1 MLETAK
7 LILTFIPLLIEILK
21 AIEATNPK
29 PGLGEAKQEAAI
41 SILNE
46 LVPAAKDVGDS
57 VKRLIGILVRFFNA
71 TGLFEKS

>member
-1 MLETAK
+1 MRETAK
-7 LILTFIPLLIEILK
+7 LMLSLLPLLIEVLK
-21 AIEATNPK
+21 AIEEANPK

-57 VKRLIGILVRFFNA
+57 VRRLIGILVRFFNL
-71 TGLFEKS
+71 TGLFEKA

>member
-1 MLETAK
+1 MLETAR
-7 LILTFIPLLIEILK
+7 LILTFAPLLIEILK
-21 AIEATNPK
+21 VIEAANPK

-46 LVPAAKDVGDS
+46 LVPAAKGVGDS

-71 TGLFEKS
+71 TRLFEKA

>member
-21 AIEATNPK
+21 AIEAANPK

-46 LVPAAKDVGDS
+46 LVPVAKDVGDS
-57 VKRLIGILVRFFNA
+57 VKRLIDILVRFFNA
-71 TGLFEKS
+71 TGLFEKA

>member
-7 LILTFIPLLIEILK
+7 LILTFIPLLIEVLK
-21 AIEATNPK
+21 AVEAANPN

-71 TGLFEKS
+71 TGLFEKA